1 MLAGRLI
8 TPGRDPASLVRVP
21 GQNGVHEQ
29 AAEAIHVS
37 PVRNGMSRA
46 GPGNAPTTAKTK

>member
-46 GPGNAPTTAKTK
+46 GLGNAPTTAKTK